1 MNTIPVTNGVI
12 LKPALTK
19 PLTTGFNR
27 LTIARGQIS
36 MLKIAF
42 IRFHMIIITQ
52 MVLNTVRSLVI
63 LNIIM
68 VTAQP
73 LSGMTDPI
81 RSQMGI
87 KLNLWNTPQIIP
99 SRIIPGCNGEQV
111 NTPAPIKCQISI
123 PDTRDKISI
132 PVLIR

>member
-1 MNTIPVTNGVI
+1 
-12 LKPALTK
+12 
-19 PLTTGFNR
+19 
-27 LTIARGQIS
+27 
-36 MLKIAF
+36 
-42 IRFHMIIITQ
+42 

-87 KLNLWNTPQIIP
+87 KLNLWNIPQIIP
-99 SRIIPGCNGEQV
+99 SRIIPGCNEEQV
-111 NTPAPIKCQISI
+111 NTPEPIKSQISI

-132 PVLIR
+132 PVSIR